1 MRKSV
6 SYLTSLR
13 HELCNECEKLHEL
26 TEFLEHETFDLSN
39 MSIDEIRTNVNYTDN
54 VESRI
59 EHYQIDI
66 KKQLQ
71 VVHEAIVNLRKF
83 F

>member
-13 HELCNECEKLHEL
+13 LKLCEECEKLHEL

-71 VVHEAIVNLRKF
+71 VVHGAIFDLRKF